1 MCIVAVLLRVK
12 FQLSN
17 MARVGIVG
25 AGISGLVSAYLLTK
39 AGVKVV
45 LYEKDYDLDNNA
57 KIVTVDGV
65 DLDLEMLAFN
75 QVTCPNTMEFIE
87 MLGVDVEISDMSFS
101 FSLDKGNGFEWG
113 TRNGLSSV
121 FAQNLN
127 ALNPFFLRMLRE
139 FTKFKND
146 VIRYLEEAE
155 NNKDIGFNETLW
167 DITRSHGYSELFI
180 NSYLVPICSALF
192 SCPAEAVLRLSAF
205 TCLSYIRD
213 HHLFQ
218 LFNGLQWLT
227 VRGGSQSYIEKI
239 KNELQSRGCQVI
251 TGCAVQSVSKLDD
264 GCLIVCEDGS
274 QEKYSGCIIDADVP
288 DTLRMLG
295 EQATYEEKRIL
306 GAFNYVYS
314 DVYLHRDVSLMPRN
328 QTTWSALNFVGTGDN
343 KVCLTYWLNVLQN
356 IDDKGL
362 PFLVTHNP
370 SRKPESILRKW
381 KTERPVPSVASSKA
395 SNELHLIQGNRG
407 IWFCGP
413 YQSYGFCEGRVKAGM
428 VAANGMY
435 DKSCEILNNPR
446 HMVLSLMENG
456 ARAFLVG
463 FLQNYIAMGTIIL
476 LEQGGTMFT
485 FEGIKKK
492 CPLKVCLRIHSPQ
505 FYWKIVTQA
514 DLGLAD
520 AYINGEFSFTDT
532 TCGLLDMITILIL
545 NGDLKDNASQT
556 NKRGWWTPLFT
567 TALIASA
574 KYSYNHVLRQNTLT
588 QARRNISRHYD
599 LSNELFSLFLDE
611 TMTYSCAIFKSED
624 EDLKTAQMRK
634 TDILIEKA
642 RVDKNHEVL
651 EIGFGWGNLAIEI
664 VKQTGCKYTGIT
676 LSKEQLVYAE
686 AKVKEAGL
694 QEQITF
700 LLCDYR
706 KLPKTNKYDRIIS
719 CEAIEHV
726 GHVYYE
732 EFFGCCESLL
742 AQDGILVL
750 QFTSVQDAKYDEF
763 RRSPGFIKEY
773 IFPGMCLPS
782 LNRLTTAMAASSRLC
797 VDHAETIGSHY
808 YQTLR
813 VWRENFIKNQSKIL
827 ALGFN
832 QQFIRTWEYYF
843 DYAAAGFK
851 TESIGNYQIVFSRPG
866 INVALGDRSKSI
878 VSAN

>member
-1 MCIVAVLLRVK
+1 MMQ
-12 FQLSN
+12 F
-17 MARVGIVG
+17 
-25 AGISGLVSAYLLTK
+25 
-39 AGVKVV
+39 
-45 LYEKDYDLDNNA
+45 
-57 KIVTVDGV
+57 
-65 DLDLEMLAFN
+65 F
-75 QVTCPNTMEFIE
+75 E
-87 MLGVDVEISDMSFS
+87 MLGVDVEICDMSFS
-101 FSLDKGNGFEWG
+101 VSLDKGNGFEWG

-121 FAQNLN
+121 FAQKLN

-192 SCPAEAVLRLSAF
+192 SCPAEVVLRLSAF

-239 KNELQSRGCQVI
+239 RNELQSRGCQVI

-274 QEKYSGCIIDADVP
+274 QEKYSGCIIDVDAP

-362 PFLVTHNP
+362 PFLVTYNP

-381 KTERPVPSVASSKA
+381 KTERPVPSVASLKA
-395 SNELHLIQGNRG
+395 SNELHLIQGKRV

-413 YQSYGFCEGRVKAGM
+413 YQSNGFCEGRVKAGM

-435 DKSCEILNNPR
+435 DKSCEILNNPK
-446 HMVLSLMENG
+446 HMILSLMENG
-456 ARAFLVG
+456 ARTFLVR
-463 FLQNYIAMGTIIL
+463 FLQNYIAMGTLIL

-485 FEGIKKK
+485 FEGTKKK

-520 AYINGEFSFTDT
+520 AYINGDFSFTDT
-532 TCGLLDMITILIL
+532 TRGLLDMITILIL

-556 NKRGWWTPLFT
+556 NKRGWWTPMFK

-574 KYSYNHVLRQNTLT
+574 KYSYNHVLRQNTLP

-611 TMTYSCAIFKSED
+611 TMTYSCAIFK
-624 EDLKTAQMRK
+624 
-634 TDILIEKA
+634 
-642 RVDKNHEVL
+642 
-651 EIGFGWGNLAIEI
+651 
-664 VKQTGCKYTGIT
+664 
-676 LSKEQLVYAE
+676 
-686 AKVKEAGL
+686 
-694 QEQITF
+694 EQITF

-719 CEAIEHV
+719 CEAIKHV

-797 VDHAETIGSHY
+797 VDHVETIGSHY
-808 YQTLR
+808 YQTLG
-813 VWRENFIKNQSKIL
+813 VWRENFMKNQSKIL